1 MTDAPRDT
9 RPPRGALAVIAVGL
23 LACVFAALL
32 STDKPLGAATLEWVE
47 ESSLPDPKP
56 VAIPGGGEMTLS
68 NAAIRSTEPNAG
80 DYTLFRSS
88 AMLTIDAGSAV
99 GHARLRCTIAV
110 PKQTIIATTQKSRAS
125 YPRSSD
131 NLADQEIHDTS
142 LVEFSSHSTDLA
154 SVEIGDVLGSRYTR
168 EPGIVV
174 EWPPFRIGRQVWQLG
189 LPAGRPQEPLR
200 LPFISI
206 WRTTVTPAAR
216 ISCTIETAAGS
227 ATVHTAGT
235 LSG

>member
-1 MTDAPRDT
+1 MPDLKKTP
-9 RPPRGALAVIAVGL
+9 PPRGALIVIAVGL
-23 LACVFAALL
+23 LATVMAALL

-47 ESSLPDPKP
+47 ETRLPDPRP

-68 NAAIRSTEPNAG
+68 KAAIRSTEPNAG

-88 AMLTIDAGSAV
+88 ALLTIGAGSAV
-99 GHARLRCTIAV
+99 GQGRLRCTIVV
-110 PKQTIIATTQKSRAS
+110 PKRTIIAKTPKSRAS
-125 YPRSSD
+125 YPRSSED
-131 NLADQEIHDTS
+131 LAKQEIHDTS

-154 SVEIGDVLGSRYTR
+154 SVEIGDVLGSGYTR

-189 LPAGRPQEPLR
+189 LPAGQPREPLQ

-206 WRTTVTPAAR
+206 WRTTATPAAR

-227 ATVHTAGT
+227 ATVRTAGS
-235 LSG
+235 LSR

>member
-1 MTDAPRDT
+1 VADERKI
-9 RPPRGALAVIAVGL
+9 RPPRGALIVIAVGL
-23 LACVFAALL
+23 LATLAAAVL

-47 ESSLPDPKP
+47 ESPLPNPEP

-88 AMLTIDAGSAV
+88 ALLTIDAGSAV
-99 GHARLRCTIAV
+99 GHGRLRCTIVV
-110 PKQTIIATTQKSRAS
+110 PKQTIIAKTPKSRAS
-125 YPRSSD
+125 YPRSSED
-131 NLADQEIHDTS
+131 LADQEIHDTS

-189 LPAGRPQEPLR
+189 LPAGRPKDPLR

-227 ATVHTAGT
+227 ATVKTAGA
-235 LSG
+235 L

>member
-1 MTDAPRDT
+1 MPDLRKIP
-9 RPPRGALAVIAVGL
+9 PPRGALIVIAVGL
-23 LACVFAALL
+23 LATVAAALL
-32 STDKPLGAATLEWVE
+32 STDKLLGVATLEWVE
-47 ESSLPDPKP
+47 ETSLPDPKP

-88 AMLTIDAGSAV
+88 ALLTIGAGSAV
-99 GHARLRCTIAV
+99 GQGRLRCTIAV
-110 PKQTIIATTQKSRAS
+110 PRQTIIAKTQKSRAS

-142 LVEFSSHSTDLA
+142 LIEFSSHSTDLA
-154 SVEIGDVLGSRYTR
+154 SVEIGDVLGSRYTH

-174 EWPPFRIGRQVWQLG
+174 EWSPFRLGRQVWQLG
-189 LPAGRPQEPLR
+189 LPPGRPQEPLR

-206 WRTTVTPAAR
+206 WRTTVTPATR

-227 ATVHTAGT
+227 ATVQTAGT
-235 LSG
+235 LNSS